1 MILMKDRLLSNV
13 TYAHDDNVKNTL
25 PTESDRKKPQK
36 KSFLRYSNAKE
47 LTEDK
52 WGLKNLA

>member
-36 KSFLRYSNAKE
+36 KSFLRHSNAKE

-52 WGLKNLA
+52 